1 MIPSGLLAC
10 KPIIFI
16 KKIFGIKCLVKGS
29 RSKEIKA
36 KKRQKNKNYLE
47 NL

>member
-16 KKIFGIKCLVKGS
+16 KRIFGNKCLVKGCQ
-29 RSKEIKA
+29 RDQSKEMTE
-36 KKRQKNKNYLE
+36 NKNYLE